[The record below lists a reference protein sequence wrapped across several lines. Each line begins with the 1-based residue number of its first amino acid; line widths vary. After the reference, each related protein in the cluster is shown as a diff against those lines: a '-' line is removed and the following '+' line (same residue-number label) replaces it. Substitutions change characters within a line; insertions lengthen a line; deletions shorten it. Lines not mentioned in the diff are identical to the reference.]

1 MAPLTTAGRQSGFT
15 YIGVLIGVA
24 ILGAMLASLGTVW
37 HTMAQR
43 DQEKE
48 LLFVG
53 HQFRV
58 ALNRYYQNNQ
68 RYPLRLEQL
77 VQGDN
82 PQVVQR
88 YLRKIYV
95 DPMTRQANWALV
107 TQIDGQIVGI
117 YSLLDKAPIKKAGFR
132 PQDSDFNQK
141 NKYHEWLFMVDGQT
155 AAVGLAALS
164 TASPPPRASD

>member
-1 MAPLTTAGRQSGFT
+1 MAHPTTAGRQSGFT

-53 HQFRV
+53 HQFRL
-58 ALNRYYQNNQ
+58 ALNRYYQSNQ

-77 VQGDN
+77 VQDDSA
-82 PQVVQR
+82 QVVRR

-95 DPMTRQANWALV
+95 DPLTRQPSWGLV
-107 TQIDGQIVGI
+107 TQADGQIVGV
-117 YSLLDKAPIKKAGFR
+117 YSLSGKAPLKKAGFR
-132 PQDSDFNQK
+132 PQDADFGEKSKISD
-141 NKYHEWLFMVDGQT
+141 WLFMAEGQ
-155 AAVGLAALS
+155 AGAVQ
-164 TASPPPRASD
+164 TR